1 MSKNLLLDELRK
13 KVKAEDMVRTI
24 SMLVCRRLENN
35 STFNNNVFENN
46 MKISTLTVFITLDV
60 LNQEIIKSKE
70 DKNINENDLEGLVTK
85 LNNDNYF
92 NEVALKIQKLYID
105 RISKT
110 LDVLQ
115 YVDVRIKFGGK
126 DFLEVCKYSLK
137 YNKFN
142 IEEHLKYK

>member
-35 STFNNNVFENN
+35 NIFDNGIFENN
-46 MKISTLTVFITLDV
+46 MKISILTAFVTLDV

-70 DKNINENDLEGLVTK
+70 DENINENDLEGLVTK